1 MKGKNRLLKGYAI
14 LLAAFTVFTALD
26 TFVLTKTYEVV
37 ETAAAESLQ
46 QESYSAGSS
55 GRRSKDRRTASS
67 GSAAGQSV
75 KDAGTGYGAALVT
88 EDSYTDGNIS
98 VSLSEYEYAD
108 TAVYV
113 AKVELS
119 SPEYLKTAFAN
130 NTYGKNVTAATSDIA
145 ESAGAILAV
154 NGDYYGVQE
163 KGYVLRNGVLYR
175 SAAAA
180 GREDLVIYGD
190 GSFEIINESEVS
202 AEELLEKGA
211 RQILSFGPALVEDGE
226 ISVSVSDEV
235 GRAKASNPRTVVAVT
250 EDGSYLF
257 IVSDGR
263 TDESE
268 GLSLYELA
276 LFAKSLGAVTAY
288 NLDGGGS
295 STMVFNGTLVNN
307 PTSSGSIKERKV
319 SDIVYIGY

>member
-1 MKGKNRLLKGYAI
+1 MKGKNRLLKCYLI
-14 LLAAFTVFTALD
+14 LLAAFTIFTVLD
-26 TFVLTKTYEVV
+26 TFVLPRTYEVV
-37 ETAAAESLQ
+37 ETEETGS
-46 QESYSAGSS
+46 GKISS
-55 GRRSKDRRTASS
+55 GQGDRRTASRGNKTDRS
-67 GSAAGQSV
+67 AKSAAV
-75 KDAGTGYGAALVT
+75 TGN
-88 EDSYTDGNIS
+88 SYSDGNIS
-98 VSLSEYEYAD
+98 IDIEEYEYCG
-108 TAVYV
+108 TAVYAARV
-113 AKVELS
+113 SLS

-130 NTYGKNVTAATSDIA
+130 SAYGKNITAATSDIA
-145 ESAGAILAV
+145 DAAGAILAI

-175 SAAAA
+175 SVPAA
-180 GREDLVIYGD
+180 GREDMVIYGD

-202 AEELLEKGA
+202 AEELLAKGA
-211 RQILSFGPALVEDGE
+211 QQILSFGPGLVKDGE
-226 ISVSVSDEV
+226 VAVSVSDEV
-235 GRAKASNPRTVVAVT
+235 GKAKASNPRTSIGIT

-276 LFAKSLGAVTAY
+276 VFAKELGALTAY